1 MAMVNDDDL
10 MSRFDKIE
18 VSTTRKVPICLV
30 LDVSGSMGDR
40 DGTRLTKIE
49 ELNKNYRDFLNFVK
63 TDKRANAICDLCVIS
78 FGDEVN
84 VVNGY
89 SNIESIRETKF
100 TANGPTPM
108 GAAMKKALNLLELR
122 RTHYKEKGIE
132 YYKPIII
139 LMTDGE
145 ATDDYKE
152 AAQEVTNKVKLNSG
166 NIKVLT
172 FIIGQNNRSQALAAF
187 SPEYPPKAIES
198 SEDFKK
204 LFLLLSTSLRKPA
217 EDPWQKWMS
226 GSGTDDEESI

>member
-1 MAMVNDDDL
+1 MAMINDDDL
-10 MSRFDKIE
+10 MSRFDDVE

-49 ELNKNYRDFLNFVK
+49 ELNKNYKDFLNFVRA
-63 TDKRANAICDLCVIS
+63 DKRARAICDLCVIS
-78 FGDEVN
+78 FGHEVT

-89 SNIESIRETKF
+89 SNVESIRETKF
-100 TANGPTPM
+100 TPDGPTPM

-132 YYKPIII
+132 YYKPILI

-152 AAQEVTNKVKLNSG
+152 AAEEVSKKVKLKSG
-166 NIKVLT
+166 NIILLP

-187 SPEYPPKAIES
+187 SPNYQPKAIRS
-198 SEDFKK
+198 SEDFRQ
-204 LFLLLSTSLRKPA
+204 LFLLLQSSVREPA
-217 EDPWQKWMS
+217 KDPWQNWMN
-226 GSGTDDEESI
+226 GNGKDEGESV

>member
-10 MSRFDKIE
+10 MSRFDDVE

-30 LDVSGSMGDR
+30 LDISGSMGDR

-49 ELNKNYRDFLNFVK
+49 ELNKNYKDFLNFVR
-63 TDKRANAICDLCVIS
+63 TDKRARAICDLSVIS
-78 FGDEVN
+78 FGHEVT

-100 TANGPTPM
+100 SANGPTPM

-122 RTHYKEKGIE
+122 RTHYKDKGIE

-152 AAQEVTNKVKLNSG
+152 AAAEIANKVKSKKG
-166 NIKVLT
+166 GIKLLP
-172 FIIGQNNRSQALAAF
+172 FIIGQNNKSDALSAF
-187 SPEYPPKAIES
+187 SPEYKPKMIRS
-198 SEDFKK
+198 SDDFKQ
-204 LFLLLSTSLRKPA
+204 LFLLLSVSASNPA
-217 EDPWQKWMS
+217 VDPWENFMG
-226 GSGTDDEESI
+226 GSGQGETV

>member
-1 MAMVNDDDL
+1 MAMVNDDEL
-10 MSRFDKIE
+10 MSRFDDIE

-30 LDVSGSMGDR
+30 LDISGSMGDR

-49 ELNKNYRDFLNFVK
+49 ELNKNYKDFLNFVR
-63 TDKRANAICDLCVIS
+63 TDKRAGAICDLSVIT
-78 FGDEVN
+78 FGHEVT

-122 RTHYKEKGIE
+122 RTHYKDKGIE

-152 AAQEVTNKVKLNSG
+152 AAEEVSKKVKLKSG
-166 NIKVLT
+166 NIKVLP

-187 SPEYPPKAIES
+187 SPEYPPKPIRS
-198 SEDFKK
+198 SDDFKQ
-204 LFLLLSTSLRKPA
+204 LFLLLSTSLLKPA
-217 EDPWQKWMS
+217 DDPWQKWMN
-226 GSGTDDEESI
+226 GNGEGEGESI